1 MKKSALLHLFAAI
14 AAVFAVSVST
24 PALLRADGPIYWVVK
39 CTVGDHEVGLQVT
52 TADQIPDAI
61 AACGEIGGE
70 FAGVEPAHKKAGQG
84 PDDPEGPAEPA
95 GYAAD

>member
-1 MKKSALLHLFAAI
+1 MSKSAVTLFAGITTVLAM
-14 AAVFAVSVST
+14 SVST
-24 PALLRADGPIYWVVK
+24 PTPLRADGPIYWVVK

-61 AACGEIGGE
+61 AACREIGGE
-70 FAGVEPAHKKAGQG
+70 FAGVEPAHKKAGLG

-95 GYAAD
+95 G